1 MVIHLMIL
9 IVSVPDK
16 ARTKNLLKLV
26 YFLLN
31 YELLWVKIV

>member
-1 MVIHLMIL
+1 MVIHL

-16 ARTKNLLKLV
+16 VRTKNLLKLA

-31 YELLWVKIV
+31 YELLWVRVV